1 VVDIESVQ
9 IVKAADGSLVDSLEG
24 FTAPVVGMALDPQG
38 DALAS
43 AYALDPYSLRFWDL
57 TDGQVVRNLQ
67 GSNNAAAESGWALD
81 YSPDGKYLAVRGDIW
96 DLAAGEQLT
105 EMEQAITATTSCW
118 STSVAFATQ
127 TDALATGCFGGQLDL
142 WSVPDGALLKRIGGY
157 SSSVDDLAYSPDGNT
172 IAAIYGVPDYLV
184 QVWKVPSGAS
194 AFTLTGGH
202 FTRVSYSA
210 DGSMLATVRANEA
223 YDQYGHPAGFVQMW
237 SGENGDKIRQLD
249 LDDAVSLA
257 FSPDGQILATGSFD
271 GTLRLWEVANGKLL
285 VETRVQLAP
294 VQRLL
299 FTRDGTRLISGSS
312 DGTISLWGIPQ

>member
-1 VVDIESVQ
+1 
-9 IVKAADGSLVDSLEG
+9 
-24 FTAPVVGMALDPQG
+24 MW
-38 DALAS
+38 S
-43 AYALDPYSLRFWDL
+43 A
-57 TDGQVVRNLQ
+57 
-67 GSNNAAAESGWALD
+67 
-81 YSPDGKYLAVRGDIW
+81 
-96 DLAAGEQLT
+96 
-105 EMEQAITATTSCW
+105 
-118 STSVAFATQ
+118 
-127 TDALATGCFGGQLDL
+127 
-142 WSVPDGALLKRIGGY
+142 
-157 SSSVDDLAYSPDGNT
+157 
-172 IAAIYGVPDYLV
+172 
-184 QVWKVPSGAS
+184 
-194 AFTLTGGH
+194 
-202 FTRVSYSA
+202 VS
-210 DGSMLATVRANEA
+210 GSMLATVRANEA